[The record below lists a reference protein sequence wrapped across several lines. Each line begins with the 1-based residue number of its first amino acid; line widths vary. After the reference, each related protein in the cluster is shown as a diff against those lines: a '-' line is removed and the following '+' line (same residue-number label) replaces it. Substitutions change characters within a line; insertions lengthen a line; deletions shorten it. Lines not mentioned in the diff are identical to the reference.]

1 MGLVF
6 CSMLTNKTVHLIDSC
21 LGATCEINCA
31 FTTHVHNR
39 IIRLLYAAGL
49 CDQRVHQIDK
59 LIDFNFS
66 LSRFPTDFISS
77 GKCGSVWQ
85 FYGLDPILRK
95 ERGEKIHQERSSEI
109 MS

>member
-1 MGLVF
+1 MK
-6 CSMLTNKTVHLIDSC
+6 SIVHSQHMY
-21 LGATCEINCA
+21 
-31 FTTHVHNR
+31 TTESSG
-39 IIRLLYAAGL
+39 YCMQQ

-59 LIDFNFS
+59 LIDFKFS
-66 LSRFPTDFISS
+66 LSGFPTDFISS

-95 ERGEKIHQERSSEI
+95 ERGKIHQERGSEI